1 MIGAVIVIVAVIVLG
16 FIWCFCKMSSIQSR
30 MEEESYR
37 LRTVEKRNKRN
48 EYMRK
53 WREKNREHYN
63 QYHREYMKKGKSNER

>member
-1 MIGAVIVIVAVIVLG
+1 
-16 FIWCFCKMSSIQSR
+16 MSSIQSR

-37 LRTVEKRNKRN
+37 LRTMEKRNKRN

>member
-16 FIWCFCKMSSIQSR
+16 LIWCFCKMSSIQSR

-37 LRTVEKRNKRN
+37 QRTIAKKNKRN

-63 QYHREYMKKGKSNER
+63 QYHREYMKKK

>member
-37 LRTVEKRNKRN
+37 LRTVEKRNTTN
-48 EYMRK
+48 IIE
-53 WREKNREHYN
+53 NI
-63 QYHREYMKKGKSNER
+63 